1 MRKPFLIFITL
12 VALVAVPY
20 GLFAQSTDLTAQRR
34 AELQK
39 ELDDLERQMAQTQ
52 TNIDMHYAEGESLKR
67 DIAIL
72 DGEIKRA
79 KLKVQTT
86 ELKIRSLAQGIVVHS
101 RTIGTLST
109 KLTRE
114 QESLAQL
121 VRKTAEIDEYTL
133 VEAVFSSGDLS
144 DFFQDLDTFAT
155 IQEEMH
161 TSFAELRDTRS
172 KTEEAKTGL
181 ESQKTDQEIL
191 RSALVLDQKEVERK
205 EGEKRQLLAQTKGQ
219 EDMYRQL
226 KGTQEQRAA
235 QIRAALFPLRDT
247 GGIQFGQAVEYANA
261 ASAKTGVRPAM
272 ILAILKQESDLGNN
286 VGNCYVT
293 NTPAVGDGVGKNTGT
308 FFEGVM
314 HPTRDVPVFMRITE
328 ALGRDWSTTQ
338 ISCPQPGGYG
348 GAMGPTQ
355 FIPSTWAMY
364 EARLK
369 STLGVAATN
378 PWNAQHAIMATGL
391 YLSDVGAGA
400 GTYTAEHT
408 AAAKYYAGG
417 NWAVSGQGYANS
429 VMQHAAKFQQ
439 DIDFLKQN

>member
-1 MRKPFLIFITL
+1 MRTTL
-12 VALVAVPY
+12 FAVALLATLVAVPY
-20 GLFAQSTDLTAQRR
+20 GIMAQSTDLTAQRR
-34 AELQK
+34 AELQR
-39 ELDDLERQMAQTQ
+39 ELDELEREMARTQ
-52 TNIDMHYAEGESLKR
+52 ANIDSLVAEGESLKR

-86 ELKIRSLAQGIVVHS
+86 ELKIKSLAEGIVIHS
-101 RTIGTLST
+101 RNISDLSS

-121 VRKTAEIDEYTL
+121 IRKTAEIDEYTL

-144 DFFQDLDTFAT
+144 DFFQDLDSFAA

-161 TSFAELRDTRS
+161 ASFAEIRDTRAR
-172 KTEEAKTGL
+172 TEEAREGL
-181 ESQKTDQEIL
+181 STQKTDQEIL
-191 RSALVLDQKEVERK
+191 RSALILEQREVERK
-205 EGEKRQLLAQTKGQ
+205 EAEKRQLLAQTQGQ
-219 EDMYRQL
+219 ESQYRQL
-226 KGTQEQRAA
+226 KTSQEQRAA

-247 GGIQFGQAVEYANA
+247 SGIQFGQAVEYAKA

-293 NTPAVGDGVGKNTGT
+293 NSPNIGDGVGKNTGT
-308 FFEGVM
+308 PFAGIM

-328 ALGRDWSTTQ
+328 ALGKDWSTTQ
-338 ISCPQPGGYG
+338 VSCPLPGGWG

-364 EARLK
+364 EARIK
-369 STLGVAATN
+369 SSLGVPATN
-378 PWNAQHAIMATGL
+378 PWNAEHAIMATAL
-391 YLSDVGAGA
+391 YLADGGAGA

-408 AAAKYYAGG
+408 AAAKYYAGSG
-417 NWAVSGQGYANS
+417 WATRGQGYANS

-439 DIDFLKQN
+439 DIDFLEQN